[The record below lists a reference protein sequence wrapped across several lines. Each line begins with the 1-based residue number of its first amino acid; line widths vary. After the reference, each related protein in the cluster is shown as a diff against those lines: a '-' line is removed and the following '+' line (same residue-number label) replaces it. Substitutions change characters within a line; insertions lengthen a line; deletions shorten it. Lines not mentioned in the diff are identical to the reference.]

1 MKQLVLILLL
11 VITAT
16 SGAFAQLDRS
26 TGGLSVPR
34 KNKPK
39 AEPKPAPTPEG
50 YVSPFKV
57 EPLKKKFKSNLR
69 VGAEEP
75 KGSILEQKNEY
86 VTGGSEYQDRVTIR
100 EKGES
105 NEAYKG
111 NRSFGEFRT
120 KSAYVN
126 VMCRDFGAEDGDRVK
141 VSINGK
147 VIVANTTLNFD
158 FSSIMMNLA
167 PGFNLIEIE
176 ALNQGTS
183 GPNTAAFEVRDDKG
197 NLIVGNEWNL
207 ATGFKASFLIIK
219 EE

>member
-1 MKQLVLILLL
+1 MKQLLLTF
-11 VITAT
+11 IIIFTTA
-16 SGAFAQLDRS
+16 SGAFAQLDRAS
-26 TGGLSVPR
+26 GGLSIPR
-34 KNKPK
+34 KTKPK

-50 YVSPFKV
+50 YVSPFKID
-57 EPLKKKFKSNLR
+57 PFKKEYKSNLQ

-75 KGSILEQKNEY
+75 QRSIVEQRNDF
-86 VTGGSEYQDRVTIR
+86 VTGGSEYQDRVTIKQR
-100 EKGES
+100 GES

-120 KSAYVN
+120 KSGYVN
-126 VMCRDFGAEDGDRVK
+126 VMCRDFGAEDGDRIK

-147 VIVANTTLNFD
+147 VIIANTTLNFD
-158 FSSIMMNLA
+158 FNSIMMNLS

-183 GPNTAAFEVRDDKG
+183 GPNTAAFEVYDDKG

-207 ATGFKASFLIIK
+207 ATGFKATFLIVK